1 MLSFIL
7 HHPAHLHSPSC
18 LIPPAYEAQLHSFI
32 LMRPEYRSTRST
44 RAVLTQHSISKDT
57 KLKGSRTASL
67 PPSISS
73 SPSIKKSYTDD
84 LLLKKQI
91 RHRMTDEQLSKL
103 ESMYL
108 RDTHPTTE
116 EKYALGMEMKLWAI
130 LLRKRSLLILF

>member
-1 MLSFIL
+1 MLSFIF

-18 LIPPAYEAQLHSFI
+18 LIPPAYEAQSHSFI
-32 LMRPEYRSTRST
+32 PMRPEYRSTRST

-67 PPSISS
+67 PPNISS
-73 SPSIKKSYTDD
+73 NPSIKSYTDD
-84 LLLKKQI
+84 PLLKKQI

-130 LLRKRSLLILF
+130 LLRKRSFLILF